1 MPFGK
6 EMRIANLAGN
16 REDDGMPIPDW
27 RKVNYVDGILPESIP
42 DEERL
47 VCWLPAE
54 RQQGFWCWER
64 IATVAGAKISVEQ
77 GIGSVAA
84 TSIRAR
90 RLGFFDRLWRGMRPG
105 SGAQAWTLPN
115 GQSLEQVGGRRND
128 LVLAWAEGEGATLDG
143 ARIKGRW
150 PQSQESQQIAGNLF
164 LVRGVEPP
172 ADRGD
177 NSPRSPQPAPP
188 ALESPVHVAE
198 QMLATARRSQDNRKI
213 ASALTD
219 LGIVLTRQGHAEK
232 AITLLEEALTLVRQ
246 LGDKSVESD
255 VLDNLALAALA
266 ARQPQRA
273 LELFQ
278 QGLEDA
284 RASGDRFAEKMALGH
299 LGMAYSA
306 MRDLA
311 RAFSTLDQALAIAR
325 QVGDRQHEAELLF
338 QLGIAHAEAGQR
350 DQVVARSEQ
359 ALEVFRQLRNP
370 QADWLE
376 AQLQKYRA
384 GEIGSPWTGAGAPG
398 TGSSPFFGGQVVTSG
413 WTEQGIV
420 TGQTPAAAGGPGLL
434 RMAFSFMKSMAHFA
448 GAGFKPTSN
457 EVYQQRLQTC
467 GPCEHHTGL
476 RCKVCG
482 CFTGVKARMPHES
495 CPIGKWPA

>member
-1 MPFGK
+1 
-6 EMRIANLAGN
+6 MRIANLSDS
-16 REDDGMPIPDW
+16 REDDGMRMPDW
-27 RKVNYVDGILPESIP
+27 RKLTYADGILPEPIP

-47 VCWLPAE
+47 VFWLPEE
-54 RQQGFWCWER
+54 RQQGSRCWER
-64 IATVAGAKISVEQ
+64 IATVAGGKISLEQ
-77 GIGSVAA
+77 GISAVAA
-84 TSIRAR
+84 VSIRAR
-90 RLGFFDRLWRGMRPG
+90 RLGFFDRLRHGLRPG
-105 SGAQAWTLPN
+105 SAGQVWTLPN

-128 LVLAWAEGEGATLDG
+128 LVLAWADDEGVGIDE
-143 ARIKGRW
+143 ARIKTRW
-150 PQSQESQQIAGNLF
+150 PQSQGSQKIAGNLF

-172 ADRGD
+172 AEKAAAGAIPTP
-177 NSPRSPQPAPP
+177 SVGIPP
-188 ALESPVHVAE
+188 ALESPVQLAE
-198 QMLATARRSQDNRKI
+198 QMLAAARRSQDNRKI

-232 AITLLEEALTLVRQ
+232 AIPLLEEALTVVRQ
-246 LGDKSVESD
+246 LGDKAAESD

-278 QGLEDA
+278 KGLEDA

-306 MRDLA
+306 MRDA
-311 RAFSTLDQALAIAR
+311 PRAFAILDQALAIAR
-325 QVGDRQHEAELLF
+325 QVGDRQHEADLLL
-338 QLGIAHAEAGQR
+338 QLGITHAEAGQR
-350 DQVVARSEQ
+350 DQAVARSHE
-359 ALEVFRQLRNP
+359 ALEVFRQMRNP

-376 AQLQKYRA
+376 GQLQKYRA
-384 GEIGSPWTGAGAPG
+384 GEVGSLWTGAAG
-398 TGSSPFFGGQVVTSG
+398 TGSSPFFGGQIVTSG

-420 TGQTPAAAGGPGLL
+420 TGQTPGAGPGLL

-482 CFTGVKARMPHES
+482 CFTSVKARMPHES
-495 CPIGKWPA
+495 CPIGKW